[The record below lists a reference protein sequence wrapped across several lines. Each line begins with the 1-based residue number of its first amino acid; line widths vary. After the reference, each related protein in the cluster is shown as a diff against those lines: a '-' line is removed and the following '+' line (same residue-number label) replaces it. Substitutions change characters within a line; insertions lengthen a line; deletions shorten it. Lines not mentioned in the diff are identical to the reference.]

1 MASTPS
7 NRLRLTPSN
16 SPFLPRPSRS
26 PMRGRSAP
34 DSRLSLKRVV
44 GTTCSCP
51 GGFDT
56 VQSSFAYCAGAAVVV
71 VDIDGDQY
79 TQRFFRARPSAIPTY
94 PATTFHNAP
103 STPNGTPKAN
113 DSRGRAA
120 PRDSIYGGADWSD
133 SSGSKTWTS
142 RERIKAATCLA
153 LSRDGRYL
161 AVGETGYA
169 PRVLIFNLQDSSSD
183 TPLVSISEHAFGV
196 RAVAWSADSRWL
208 ASLGEA
214 NDGFLYVWKIDPRN
228 GSARLFQQNR
238 CTSYV
243 KSMLWLGNSL
253 ITMGVRHV
261 KVWKVEEFKVT
272 SPTKQRFLAES
283 GSSTPSSRRALPGRN
298 VLLGSMLEATFT
310 CASVDGKKLVVCTE
324 AGDVCIFDD
333 EVKQVKLVRVLNVGF
348 AITSIIIRGDVA
360 YVGGEDGQFATLD
373 VQGVMEGVES
383 SILSSSRSSRGVVAM
398 GFLTHKLVTIDA
410 NHSIDI
416 WNPDDTPGRNANE
429 FPHITLP
436 GHGEAIVGCQT
447 LPTPNRMDA
456 AFYTWSASGIVAF
469 WDLEGR
475 VRSLVRV
482 AVDTPEQDAELGIIN
497 QLTCARVSKY
507 GKLLVTA
514 DRQGILKVTD
524 IATDE
529 CILDTKAHTSDCV
542 CISLYEDD
550 TKFMMATCGRDRTTQ
565 LFHRNSKGQIEH
577 FQTLD
582 FNSKVVAVAIPSP
595 HMVFTCSMER
605 TMQVHEILS
614 REDEPDVMAA
624 VPHKV
629 ISLKASPT
637 SMEMSRDGSTAFV
650 SFLDRS
656 VSQFDLNNGRQVH
669 NFKCV
674 DEGGAESAV
683 LDCLNFGQWPPK
695 ELDFL
700 LGVSNTDKS
709 IRLYD
714 ANSGAFID
722 REWGHTEAINGLCL
736 IEGDDG
742 TKKVVSVGSDAT
754 IMIWALDLNDSSP
767 RSSISRDPSPVKE
780 ATSARPT
787 LRRVLSKAELAEFQK
802 PSPGNRPSSPPRTLR
817 RRRSRMNLA
826 VNSSAKTPTGPLQA
840 SPSSSTI
847 AEDTPSKRPTGD
859 SRQYSPPTSPRGKTV
874 TRRPSLPALG
884 PAARKTSGG
893 NLRSAF
899 GTLNMATEQTCRTL
913 RVYRKKL
920 ESAEPLSPEVLAE
933 LDRELRLTAAALGD
947 RAIRSKAMNETV
959 LSGLL
964 DQYSER
970 LVTLLDE
977 KMRLTYQPRAQEK
990 GSESPDECRAE
1001 GTPEDSGSSSP

>member
-1 MASTPS
+1 MT
-7 NRLRLTPSN
+7 
-16 SPFLPRPSRS
+16 
-26 PMRGRSAP
+26 
-34 DSRLSLKRVV
+34 
-44 GTTCSCP
+44 
-51 GGFDT
+51 
-56 VQSSFAYCAGAAVVV
+56 
-71 VDIDGDQY
+71 
-79 TQRFFRARPSAIPTY
+79 
-94 PATTFHNAP
+94 
-103 STPNGTPKAN
+103 
-113 DSRGRAA
+113 
-120 PRDSIYGGADWSD
+120 
-133 SSGSKTWTS
+133 
-142 RERIKAATCLA
+142 
-153 LSRDGRYL
+153 
-161 AVGETGYA
+161 
-169 PRVLIFNLQDSSSD
+169 
-183 TPLVSISEHAFGV
+183 
-196 RAVAWSADSRWL
+196 
-208 ASLGEA
+208 
-214 NDGFLYVWKIDPRN
+214 
-228 GSARLFQQNR
+228 
-238 CTSYV
+238 
-243 KSMLWLGNSL
+243 WLGNSL

-261 KVWKVEEFKVT
+261 KVWKVEEIKAT

-298 VLLGSMLEATFT
+298 VLLGNMLEATFT
-310 CASVDGKKLVVCTE
+310 CASVDGKTLIICTE
-324 AGDVCIFDD
+324 AGDVCIFED
-333 EVKQVKLVRVLNVGF
+333 EVKQVKLAPVLNVGF
-348 AITSIIIRGDVA
+348 AIRSIIIRGEVA
-360 YVGGEDGQFATLD
+360 YVGGEDGQFATLS
-373 VQGVMEGVES
+373 VPGILEGVES
-383 SILSSSRSSRGVVAM
+383 SILSKSRSSRGVVAM

-416 WNPDDTPGRNANE
+416 WNPDDTPGKDADE
-429 FPHITLP
+429 VPHITLP

-475 VRSLVRV
+475 VRSLARI
-482 AVDTPEQDAELGIIN
+482 AVDTSEQEAELGVIN

-514 DRQGILKVTD
+514 DRQGVLKVTD
-524 IATDE
+524 TATNE

-550 TKFMMATCGRDRTTQ
+550 TTFLMATCGRDRTTQ
-565 LFHRNSKGQIEH
+565 LFHRNSKGCIEH

-582 FNSKVVAVAIPSP
+582 YNSKVVAVSIPSP
-595 HMVFTCSMER
+595 NRIFTCSMER
-605 TMQVHEILS
+605 TMQVHEIMS
-614 REDEPDVMAA
+614 REDEPDMLAA
-624 VPHKV
+624 VSHRV

-656 VSQFDLNNGRQVH
+656 ISQYDLKHWRQIH
-669 NFKCV
+669 NFRCV

-683 LDCLNFGQWPPK
+683 LDCLSLGQWPPK
-695 ELDFL
+695 EMDFL

-722 REWGHTEAINGLCL
+722 REWGHTEAINGICV
-736 IEGDDG
+736 IEEDDG
-742 TKKVVSVGSDAT
+742 TKKIVSVGSDAT
-754 IMIWALDLNDSSP
+754 IMIWALDMNDPSP
-767 RSSISRDPSPVKE
+767 RSMSRDPSPVKE

-802 PSPGNRPSSPPRTLR
+802 PSLGNRPSSPPRTLR
-817 RRRSRMNLA
+817 RRRSRLNLA
-826 VNSSAKTPTGPLQA
+826 LNSNAKTPTGPLQV
-840 SPSSSTI
+840 SPSTI
-847 AEDTPSKRPTGD
+847 AEDTPSRRPFGD
-859 SRQYSPPTSPRGKTV
+859 GKQFSPPTSPKGKAI

-884 PAARKTSGG
+884 VTARKTSGG

-913 RVYRKKL
+913 RAYRKKL

-977 KMRLTYQPRAQEK
+977 KMRLTYQPRAQGKDSENPD
-990 GSESPDECRAE
+990 GSQAE
-1001 GTPEDSGSSSP
+1001 GLRKDSGSSSP